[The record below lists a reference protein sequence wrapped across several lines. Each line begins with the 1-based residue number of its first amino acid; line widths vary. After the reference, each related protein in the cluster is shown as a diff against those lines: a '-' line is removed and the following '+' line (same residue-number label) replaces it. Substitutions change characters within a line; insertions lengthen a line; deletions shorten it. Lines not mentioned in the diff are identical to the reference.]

1 VKSGLSPQRIDRA
14 IAALDCDIAAVVDG
28 VLHDPAF
35 QALEAAWRGVAYVV
49 ERADATENIEVVVWS
64 YSKEEAAEDFGT
76 ESDVTRT
83 RFFRTVYTAE
93 YGQHGGKP
101 YSVLC
106 ANWSASPGHSDVEL
120 LGRLAS
126 VAAMAH
132 APLLLA
138 AAPELLRVRAFA
150 ELQSMTHP
158 EGAFDGPGS
167 ERWAS
172 FRKTEDSRYVGVL
185 LPRVLL
191 RVPYRQMSGDGGGSR
206 FVYEERSLSSREHL
220 WGSPIFPFAV
230 RIADS
235 FARYRSFA
243 GILGADDDAPPL
255 MDSHP
260 ALGPWHVKPP
270 VEIMLSRRLELNLGD
285 LGLIPLSWDPV
296 RTTLRFTTAN
306 SVQLPKTFGLTD
318 GGQAATL
325 SHLLGTRLPHLLLAS
340 RFAHYLK
347 VLERERIGSAR
358 EKSDIER
365 DLNAWIS
372 QFVVVMDSASA
383 DVRLKY
389 PLRNARVTV
398 SDMPGSPGLHRME
411 IKIQP
416 HLRYARHAFTLAVDG
431 RLEAR

>member
-1 VKSGLSPQRIDRA
+1 MSTGVSTERVDRA
-14 IAALDCDIAAVVDG
+14 ISAIDHELAGIVDA
-28 VLHDPAF
+28 VLHDPKF
-35 QALEAAWRGVAYVV
+35 QELEAAWRGLAYVV
-49 ERADATENIEVVVWS
+49 ERVDSSENIEVTIWS
-64 YSKEEAAEDFGT
+64 YSKEEATEDFGG

-83 RFFRTVYTAE
+83 RFFRYVYTEE

-101 YSVLC
+101 YTAVF
-106 ANWSASPGHSDVEL
+106 ANWEASPAHADVEL

-138 AAPELLRVRAFA
+138 ASPQLLRVRSFA

-172 FRKTEDSRYVGVL
+172 FRRSEDSRYVGVL

-191 RVPYRQMSGDGGGSR
+191 RLPHRELNGSASR
-206 FVYEERSLSSREHL
+206 FVYDERALRTADFL
-220 WGSPIFPFAV
+220 WGSPIFAFAL

-235 FARYRSFA
+235 FTRYRSFA

-255 MDSHP
+255 FDSHP
-260 ALGPWHVKPP
+260 ALGPSHVKPP
-270 VEIMLSRRLELNLGD
+270 VEIMLSRRLEQSLSD
-285 LGLIPLSWDPV
+285 LGLIPLTWDPV
-296 RTTLRFTTAN
+296 RTTLRFTSAC
-306 SVQLPKTFGLTD
+306 SVQLPKTFGSGD
-318 GGQAATL
+318 GGAAATL
-325 SHLLGTRLPHLLLAS
+325 SHLLGTRLPHLLLVS

-347 VLERERIGSAR
+347 VLERENLGAHR
-358 EKSDIER
+358 ERVDIER

-372 QFVVVMDSASA
+372 QYVVVMDSAPA
-383 DVRLKY
+383 ATRLKY

-398 SDMPGSPGLHRME
+398 TEIEGSPGIHRME
-411 IKIQP
+411 VKLQP
-416 HLRYARHAFTLAVDG
+416 HLRYMRQAFTLSVDG

>member
-1 VKSGLSPQRIDRA
+1 MSTAVSTERVDRA
-14 IAALDCDIAAVVDG
+14 ISAIDQELAGIVDA
-28 VLHDPAF
+28 VLHDPKF
-35 QALEAAWRGVAYVV
+35 QQLEAAWRGLAYVV
-49 ERADATENIEVVVWS
+49 ERVDSTENIEVTIWS
-64 YSKEEAAEDFGT
+64 YSKEEATEDFGN

-83 RFFRTVYTAE
+83 RFFRYVYTEE

-101 YSVLC
+101 YAAVF
-106 ANWSASPGHSDVEL
+106 ANWEASPAHADVEL

-138 AAPELLRVRAFA
+138 ASPQLLRVRSFA

-172 FRKTEDSRYVGVL
+172 FRASEDSRYVGVL

-191 RVPYRQMSGDGGGSR
+191 RLPHREMNGSANR
-206 FVYEERSLSSREHL
+206 FVYDERSLRTAHFL
-220 WGSPIFPFAV
+220 WGSPIFAFAL

-235 FARYRSFA
+235 FTRYRSFA

-255 MDSHP
+255 FDSHP
-260 ALGPWHVKPP
+260 ALGPSHVKPP
-270 VEIMLSRRLELNLGD
+270 VEIMLSRRLEQSLSD
-285 LGLIPLSWDPV
+285 LGLIPLTWDPV
-296 RTTLRFTTAN
+296 RTTLRFTSAC
-306 SVQLPKTFGLTD
+306 SVQLPKTFGSGD
-318 GGQAATL
+318 GGAAATL
-325 SHLLGTRLPHLLLAS
+325 SHLLGTRLPHLLLVS

-347 VLERERIGSAR
+347 VLERENLGAHR
-358 EKSDIER
+358 ERVDIER
-365 DLNAWIS
+365 DLNAWLS
-372 QFVVVMDSASA
+372 QYVVVMDSAPA
-383 DVRLKY
+383 ATRLKY

-398 SDMPGSPGLHRME
+398 TEIEGSPGIHRME
-411 IKIQP
+411 VKLQP
-416 HLRYARHAFTLAVDG
+416 HLRYMRQAFTLSVDG